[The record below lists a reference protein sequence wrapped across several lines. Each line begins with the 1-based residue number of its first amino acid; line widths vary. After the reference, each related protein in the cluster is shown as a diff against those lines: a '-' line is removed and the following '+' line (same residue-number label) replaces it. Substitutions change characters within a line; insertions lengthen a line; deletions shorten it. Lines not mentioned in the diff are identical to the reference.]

1 MEENGGDE
9 AMNRIAVDFNGMV
22 TELEQTTSH
31 LKSYVEE
38 VEGAGI
44 GIERSADTVG
54 GASDNVI
61 DSMEK
66 IAGDAGSQRAQ
77 LAEVSESLDD
87 VAAALE
93 RVATDHPD
101 AELEPQI
108 DRLEANAATLR
119 DVAGTS
125 ETIQSETKVVSAA
138 VAELAAELNEVSS
151 RAADLQ
157 RYANPLQAM
166 LDRFETDSE
175 NESLISEATAGE

>member
-1 MEENGGDE
+1 MT
-9 AMNRIAVDFNGMV
+9 
-22 TELEQTTSH
+22 TETSKQNTH
-31 LKSYVEE
+31 
-38 VEGAGI
+38 
-44 GIERSADTVG
+44 
-54 GASDNVI
+54 
-61 DSMEK
+61 
-66 IAGDAGSQRAQ
+66 
-77 LAEVSESLDD
+77 
-87 VAAALE
+87 
-93 RVATDHPD
+93 
-101 AELEPQI
+101 
-108 DRLEANAATLR
+108 ATLR